1 MDEKQLIPKEIATA
15 IAIAQNPN
23 ILVNRGDGV
32 QIQENY
38 GAININADEQ
48 TLTKLLSAMF
58 NSIPADR
65 PITHTIEWASLS
77 RTHYCL
83 FVLENEEYKDGVFSI
98 TKDRALQKY
107 TPKEVREKYR
117 TLCADSIAE
126 LKQMPCIFAKR
137 NMYYRR
143 TEDYHPFLV
152 GRICDI
158 IPQRDEIKIYFSGFQ
173 AFSQQLLNQNIKAL
187 HMASASMRNELD
199 EEHWAIKQCNLI
211 DAFAAMNIEIK

>member
-1 MDEKQLIPKEIATA
+1 MDEKELIPKEIAGA

-23 ILVNRGDGV
+23 ILVNQGDGV
-32 QIQENY
+32 QIQENH
-38 GAININADEQ
+38 GPVNINADAQE
-48 TLTKLLSAMF
+48 LAKYLSAMF
-58 NSIPADR
+58 NAIPADKSV
-65 PITHTIEWASLS
+65 THTVEWASLS

-98 TKDRALQKY
+98 AKDRALQKY

-117 TLCADSIAE
+117 TLCTDSIAE

-152 GRICDI
+152 GR
-158 IPQRDEIKIYFSGFQ
+158 
-173 AFSQQLLNQNIKAL
+173 
-187 HMASASMRNELD
+187 MRYHSPEG
-199 EEHWAIKQCNLI
+199 
-211 DAFAAMNIEIK
+211 